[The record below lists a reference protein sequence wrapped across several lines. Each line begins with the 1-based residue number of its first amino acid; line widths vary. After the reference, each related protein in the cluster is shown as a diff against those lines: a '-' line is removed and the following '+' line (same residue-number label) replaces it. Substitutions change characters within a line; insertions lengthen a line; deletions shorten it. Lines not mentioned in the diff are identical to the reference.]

1 MYLCA
6 LLTFSEAQNRAKAIL
21 LEADAE
27 AKVFEQMQ
35 QKRQYDL
42 QLSAVRALQH
52 IAQQG
57 KIVIS
62 GSSGKTFVDSLT
74 ASLHT
79 LSEPAR
85 KKA

>member
-1 MYLCA
+1 M
-6 LLTFSEAQNRAKAIL
+6 TEAQNRAKAIL

-42 QLSAVRALQH
+42 QLSAVKALQH
-52 IAQQG
+52 IAQSG

-62 GSSGKTFVDSLT
+62 GAAGKSFVDSLT
-74 ASLHT
+74 AN
-79 LSEPAR
+79 LSALGEPSNTNRSKRA
-85 KKA
+85 